1 MEFKETKTI
10 DQIRVLEH
18 GEVLVR
24 EATRVYKGEELI
36 STTYLRWSILPGQ
49 DFSSQP
55 ANVRDICA
63 VAHTTDVISAY
74 ESLIAQAQ
82 ESAA

>member
-1 MEFKETKTI
+1 MEFKETKVI

-36 STTYLRWSILPGQ
+36 STNYHRSSILPGQ
-49 DFSSQP
+49 DYSSQP
-55 ANVRDICA
+55 ENVQAICA
-63 VAHTTDVISAY
+63 TAHTADVVANY
-74 ESLIAQAQ
+74 
-82 ESAA
+82 AAMIEQSKGV